1 MRELLRRFFADP
13 FAKIASLVIALF
25 AWLYVQSD
33 QIHEARIQAT
43 LQWRLPPGRTAT
55 VSLPDTTTLVI
66 RGTYAATRRAQDAGV
81 RMVVD
86 ATALTLGKQ
95 TIDLT
100 NTTATG
106 LPGGVEVVGHQP
118 AELELVLD
126 ERLTRKVKVEAV
138 QVGDPAAG
146 FLVDSVDL
154 EPAVVQITGPRSI
167 VGNLRSVPTQPIDVS
182 GISSDTTVTA
192 EMDLPRPVELLTGES
207 LPSARLHVRPAVE
220 RVTLPAVPVYVWRH
234 ADWRSETVTVEV
246 ILEGP
251 ANALEDLRP
260 EQVAGFVHIPESPP
274 RTEYDAS
281 FGPGEGVRL
290 RILHPSEDEVRVVKV
305 SPPRVKVVAP

>member
-13 FAKIASLVIALF
+13 FAKVASLVIALF

-100 NTTATG
+100 NATAIG

-138 QVGDPAAG
+138 QVGDPAVG

-154 EPAVVQITGPRSI
+154 EPAVVQITWSMI
-167 VGNLRSVPTQPIDVS
+167 
-182 GISSDTTVTA
+182 
-192 EMDLPRPVELLTGES
+192 
-207 LPSARLHVRPAVE
+207 
-220 RVTLPAVPVYVWRH
+220 
-234 ADWRSETVTVEV
+234 ADIAT
-246 ILEGP
+246 EGP
-251 ANALEDLRP
+251 LIHSHSGRLITWVSASTDGGAP
-260 EQVAGFVHIPESPP
+260 TVHSPSPSPTRWMSP
-274 RTEYDAS
+274 RGSENHV
-281 FGPGEGVRL
+281 GPSIRRCRGTG
-290 RILHPSEDEVRVVKV
+290 
-305 SPPRVKVVAP
+305 